1 MIIYEITG
9 IVTERRKTCTEM
21 QWRDKIICSFVIFVA
36 VAAAVFCVSIKSA
49 QASTTVTIQPGSE
62 GKDSYVF
69 GMMAPNNFGDIASI
83 ATGGGIGSPP
93 PARLFIEFDL
103 SSIPDDATV
112 ESAQVQLYYY
122 QYYGMENIALDLS
135 LYRVTSN
142 WDEHVISWNI
152 QPSISGS
159 ASSVTTVGNS
169 GSYGW
174 QSFDATSLVQGWESG
189 SYSNYGFAIKLA
201 TEDKNNAKTFYSSD
215 NGSLQPK
222 LVVIYSSGSQPPSDP
237 DDPPADPDNP
247 PSDPDNPPLAD
258 TDNPPADPNDPPAD
272 PSNPD
277 QPAVNIKIPLPAA
290 VQTVVDVVKDIS
302 KTSQSKAVVALAGTV
317 SLVTSVAAIATML
330 AAEMTFKEL
339 LLVII
344 NYLLSFFAVRKK
356 EKSGVV
362 YDQLTKQPVTGA
374 LVNLFE
380 FSSMR
385 LVSSALTDKSGKY
398 FFTVKK
404 GEYALS
410 VVKNG
415 YIYPSQYAKS
425 ESKLNQNV
433 YFGQTINIE
442 SEQEIVN
449 AQIPID
455 PTARA
460 ESNRSTLKILLTSS
474 FIRISILLV
483 GSIVAG
489 GVLWFVPVP
498 LNYVICGF
506 YLALWSMEFYIQ
518 HREVKFSRIYDQAS
532 RQPIDLALVRVF
544 SPNGKLVK
552 TYVSD
557 FHGRFMPYIE
567 DKDHYM
573 VIERI
578 GYKELKENPEKVGF
592 VEGKRFKLQKK
603 N

>member
-1 MIIYEITG
+1 
-9 IVTERRKTCTEM
+9 M

>member
-1 MIIYEITG
+1 LIIYEITG

>member
-1 MIIYEITG
+1 M
-9 IVTERRKTCTEM
+9 
-21 QWRDKIICSFVIFVA
+21 IFVA